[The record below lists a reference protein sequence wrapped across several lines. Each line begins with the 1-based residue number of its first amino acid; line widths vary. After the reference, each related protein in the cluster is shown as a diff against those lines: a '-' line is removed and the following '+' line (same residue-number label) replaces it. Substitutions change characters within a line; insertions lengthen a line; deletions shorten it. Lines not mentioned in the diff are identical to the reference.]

1 MEQLNASNVLVGFG
15 VLLLTAGAIQLL
27 HEAAV
32 LKRPSKD
39 RVSVTLNLKNLSIR
53 SAYPGVVMTIVGLL
67 LLGPRL

>member
-39 RVSVTLNLKNLSIR
+39 RVRMTLNLKNLSIR
-53 SAYPGVVMTIVGLL
+53 SAYPGVVMIIVGLL